1 MKNRTYIAL
10 FVIAILFT
18 SCAKKERFM
27 IDTDKNRIEVDIH
40 RFDKDLIHLDTLNLP
55 VYVDMLQKKY
65 PKFLPLFIENMTNSS
80 INNSDSIGKILSD
93 FVNYPLVKEVNSQV
107 LEKFTDISSVQ
118 SEISDAFTYIHH
130 YFPNLTLPELYFY
143 VSGMNVPMIMNRDRS
158 IFGIGTDFYLGADFA
173 PYKDIMYDYMLQ
185 NFASER
191 LPVDVI
197 SAVIFSNFGFD
208 SRQNR
213 LLDNMLFRGKRLY
226 LLSVFLPDRNENEI
240 IGYNPAQWQWVTD
253 NEKEIWK
260 AIVAQKDLFSTDQQ
274 LIRKYMDIAP
284 FTAPISQES
293 PGRLGE
299 YLGLRIV
306 KSFMEKNKNV
316 TLPELMQMN
325 NYQELLE
332 KSGY

>member
-10 FVIAILFT
+10 FVIAILFA

-27 IDTDKNRIEVDIH
+27 IDTDKNRIEVEIH
-40 RFDKDLIHLDTLNLP
+40 RFDIDLIHLDTLNLP

-158 IFGIGTDFYLGADFA
+158 FFGIGTDFYLGADFA
-173 PYKDIMYDYMLQ
+173 PYKEIMYDYMLQ

-226 LLSVFLPDRNENEI
+226 LLSFFSPDRNENEI
-240 IGYNPAQWQWVTD
+240 IGYNPAQWQWAVD
-253 NEKEIWK
+253 NEKDIWK

>member
-10 FVIAILFT
+10 FVIAILFA

-27 IDTDKNRIEVDIH
+27 IDTDKNRIEVEIH
-40 RFDKDLIHLDTLNLP
+40 RFDIDLIHLDTLNLP

-158 IFGIGTDFYLGADFA
+158 SFGIGTDFYLGADFA
-173 PYKDIMYDYMLQ
+173 PYKEIMYDYMLQ

-226 LLSVFLPDRNENEI
+226 LLSVFSPDRNENEI
-240 IGYNPAQWQWVTD
+240 IGYNPAQWQWAVD
-253 NEKEIWK
+253 NEKDIWK